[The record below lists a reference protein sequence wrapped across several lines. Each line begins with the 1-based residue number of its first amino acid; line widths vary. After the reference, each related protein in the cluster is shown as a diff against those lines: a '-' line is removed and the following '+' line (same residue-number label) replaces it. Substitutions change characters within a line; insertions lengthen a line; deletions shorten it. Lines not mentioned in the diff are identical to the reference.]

1 MHTLR
6 HGLRNTFSRLR
17 TTHPRLIWTLSALV
31 WLPTAVA
38 FTESFYTVMVVSGR
52 SMQVRQVAVSLY
64 EVLTVEAASPR

>member
-1 MHTLR
+1 MNILR
-6 HGLRNTFSRLR
+6 HGLRNTFSKLR
-17 TTHPRLIWTLSALV
+17 ATHPRLMWTLSALV

-52 SMQVRQVAVSLY
+52 SMQVRPAAVFLY